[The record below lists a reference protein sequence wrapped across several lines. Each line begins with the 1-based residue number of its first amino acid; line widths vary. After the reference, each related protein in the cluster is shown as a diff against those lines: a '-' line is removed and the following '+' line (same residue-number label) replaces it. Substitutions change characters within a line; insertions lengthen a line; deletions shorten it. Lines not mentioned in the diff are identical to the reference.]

1 MFDIAQTMLNIMLSE
16 KGDHFSLVED
26 YFASFANSNV
36 KTVKS
41 TLKNNILWCNIGI
54 IVAKCC
60 TITGNFQYFNTK
72 YINILNIIFYIM

>member
-41 TLKNNILWCNIGI
+41 TLKNNILWLNIGI
-54 IVAKCC
+54 IAAKCC
-60 TITGNFQYFNTK
+60 TISGNFQYF
-72 YINILNIIFYIM
+72 NILNIIFYIM